1 MEQTRTISIMP
12 SSKNDMSN
20 KKNRHPPRNHGRR
33 NRRFAKKARKDNQSS
48 QNSKSKSKSKSKE
61 PPQSS
66 SLQEDIQA
74 QLQRQRQ
81 KQAAQEHQVTG
92 TSTTRISH
100 QEKRGLETN
109 HSHPS
114 SPPQPKIMGNYRY
127 DPQRKAYFPKHADD
141 PNTHN
146 NMQSS
151 ITDKSAHDH
160 HKKKQSDGRS
170 WIYPYSTT
178 TTTTI
183 PYLLHITETSPFTIR
198 RARLRSFCAARRF
211 FDQLSIIPS
220 STRHNGAWHTMLDPY
235 TTNNWENP
243 DDLTC
248 KTRLSPYSP
257 TFDIAPGVDSEKMPA
272 MLTIV
277 EGGAIVRPQVPLGT
291 GNSPTNTSNPAA
303 AATTR
308 SSCRYTSTNDI
319 TDSTNHHE
327 VEVVKFPTEKEFA
340 NDNYMWGAL
349 ASTKS
354 NPHETQ
360 FYLLHNTVP
369 ILVPLPYPANDFSL
383 QLDPGNNDDGASLVF
398 APRFAPRSKS
408 RDSSRLLG
416 PFWYSFET
424 NTFSRYNLQKF
435 PQSDVL
441 CIEHHQQASST
452 KSTLLCGHRN
462 GQISIVDRRSRITSG
477 ILGTDSSS
485 SWLSSKKKGNKRNNS
500 VGSTTAAATFGSTT
514 KILTTPGESNNVLCK
529 GSLSGSCRLYDIRK
543 LGTATKSRGN
553 GSYCS
558 SMVWDMAVPSDLL
571 CPTGL
576 SSSCCSGLAVD
587 PTCTIVISPFVNTHK
602 DPCLGVWS
610 LSTGEFVG
618 SRSVVPPSSSSSN
631 NNNNN
636 RGLGVPYCELSST
649 VTNAYEMSVSRE
661 YCNTTRSSDMFGL
674 WFKCRSV
681 VPNAPVALGSIH
693 HVVMPGGDSTLFA
706 RNEE

>member
-1 MEQTRTISIMP
+1 MEDETEDSPKKHERTTKAPKIPNRNRNQNQKSLPKAAVSRKIF
-12 SSKNDMSN
+12 KLNFNDN
-20 KKNRHPPRNHGRR
+20 VKNRLHKNT
-33 NRRFAKKARKDNQSS
+33 K
-48 QNSKSKSKSKSKE
+48 
-61 PPQSS
+61 
-66 SLQEDIQA
+66 L
-74 QLQRQRQ
+74 
-81 KQAAQEHQVTG
+81 QEHQP
-92 TSTTRISH
+92 
-100 QEKRGLETN
+100 QEKSSRLETN

-543 LGTATKSRGN
+543 LGTTTKSRGN

-610 LSTGEFVG
+610 LSTGEFVS
-618 SRSVVPPSSSSSN
+618 SRSVVPPSSSSSNNN